1 MAMAYSKL
9 GYSVFGDQRVTWGT
23 YTDDGSTGGDIN
35 TGLRRVTFMALQP
48 TGNAVE
54 TNAPSINE
62 TFAAGGIDGSA
73 VTIVVDSSST
83 GVWLAIG
90 N

>member
-1 MAMAYSKL
+1 MAMAYTKD
-9 GYSVFGDQRVTWGT
+9 GYSVWGDKRVTWGT
-23 YTDDGSTGGDIN
+23 YTDDGTNGGDIN
-35 TGLRRVTFMALQP
+35 TGLKRVDVMFLQP

-62 TFAAGGIDGSA
+62 TLPGADGTA
-73 VTIVVDSSST
+73 VTIVVDSAST

-90 N
+90 R